1 MTKRSLVAA
10 GALAVLTIAV
20 PVAMQ
25 QAAQPQASPQRAQD
39 QPFPPGSPFALLPG
53 FKIERVTP
61 ADKTESLIVVTF
73 DALGRP
79 VVSQSVSNNG
89 VEPRILLDN
98 DGDGI
103 FESEKI
109 VSNKLNTCQG
119 LFYAS
124 RTTLYANCRAVMPG
138 DPAPAAGGRGGG
150 PPAAGT
156 QPAGAATPPAQQQQ
170 QQPPPPP
177 PPPAQQQTGTPP
189 PQQAGAP
196 PAQQQAAGA
205 PDPQGGRGGGR
216 GGGAGGNQADPGI
229 AGLYKLEDIDGD
241 DVMDTIERIQRYT
254 SAGMGDH
261 GPHAIRRAPDGSIT
275 FLIGNNT
282 YVGSPSPQGS
292 PVNDDVVDKSKSP
305 NWNNLKERQF
315 LPQYNDPRF
324 GNSTRLGVHATVWRL
339 EPGNRY
345 SLQFSGMRNP
355 YDFAYSLTGEAFTFD
370 SDMEWDVNSPWYRE
384 NRTIH
389 MIPGGDGGYRNGTG
403 KFQDDYFDTIPAMRH
418 MRRGSP
424 VGVETYLSYAYPSS
438 FFDNLFEA
446 DWSRG
451 RLLYTS
457 LTPAGGTFRAR
468 EDLAEFVHGEPM
480 PITDLEVG
488 PDGNIYFTTG
498 GNPGTGGLYKVTWT
512 GAKPAQPDMTGILAV
527 VRQPQPL
534 SAWGW
539 AAIENIKTAMG
550 ATAFGTELERMARN
564 TTAAGM
570 DRARAIYEL
579 QRHGLPP
586 SADFLKALATDRD
599 ATVRAAVVYVAGIHT
614 TDGAKAIAAAALRD
628 TEPVVQRRAAEAV
641 VRQGLTPGRPSF
653 APIADIYALLR
664 SPDRFV
670 RYSGRVALEHTPRR
684 EWVGLVMNE
693 TNVIALTEGLLA
705 LTNTAASSGQSPS
718 VQSELRPIF
727 EKLIALM
734 KQTTLPADQKIRIL
748 RAFEIAATEVPGGVD
763 PEIRKTV
770 HGVLIAQFPATPP
783 TATYL
788 GCTNRTEPE
797 AACAVTMMTHH
808 MAKVLAYTGE
818 PGVIGKILAVMP
830 KGNEDQPGQIDY
842 MYALRVIDSGWSAAD
857 VKFTTDW
864 FAKASKWRGG
874 STFAG
879 HLNQVFDAVVDAFTP
894 EQKQAA
900 YDAAP
905 LFAPLTP
912 TEIAASA
919 AGGGRG
925 GGGGGRGGGAG
936 ANTPPGAAAVP
947 PAGASA
953 TGAPPPAAPPAAA
966 APPAGAPPV
975 AGVTPPG
982 GTTPAAAA
990 PGGGGGGGRGR
1001 GGPPALTRNV
1011 PLDRQERYDNLVF
1024 PRGGGPGVLAGG
1036 RGGGPSLDNGK
1047 KTFDTVCAKCHRV
1060 DTFGNTYGPDLSNIQ
1075 SMQRRDILRAI
1086 FFPDEKVDPKY
1097 ETTVIVTRD
1106 KETIRG
1112 LVVSENAQ
1120 TVVMKTAETADP
1132 VTIQKSR
1139 ISSRTKERT
1148 SIMPDGLPDT
1158 VGDNAIRDVVAYLM
1172 SSRK

>member
-1 MTKRSLVAA
+1 MTKRILLAA
-10 GALAVLTIAV
+10 SALIPLAIAV
-20 PVAMQ
+20 PVAVQ
-25 QAAQPQASPQRAQD
+25 QAAQTSAPRAQD

-79 VVSQSVSNNG
+79 VVSQSVSGNG
-89 VEPRILLDN
+89 AEPRILLDN
-98 DGDGI
+98 NGDGI

-109 VSNKLNTCQG
+109 VSDRLNTCHG

-138 DPAPAAGGRGGG
+138 DPPPGGGRGGG
-150 PPAAGT
+150 APAAGT
-156 QPAGAATPPAQQQQ
+156 QPQTAAT
-170 QQPPPPP
+170 
-177 PPPAQQQTGTPP
+177 P

-196 PAQQQAAGA
+196 PTQQAGAPPTQQTGTPPAQQQAAGPPAA
-205 PDPQGGRGGGR
+205 PAQQGGGGR
-216 GGGAGGNQADPGI
+216 GGGGGNQADPGI
-229 AGLYKLEDIDGD
+229 AGLYRLEDTDGD

-261 GPHAIRRAPDGSIT
+261 CPHAIRRAPDGSIT
-275 FLIGNNT
+275 FLVGNNT
-282 YVGSPSPQGS
+282 YVGSPSPQGM
-292 PVNDDVVDKSKSP
+292 PVNDDVVDKARSP

-324 GNSTRLGVHATVWRL
+324 GNSTRIGVHATVWRL
-339 EPGNRY
+339 EPGNKY

-355 YDFAYSLTGEAFTFD
+355 YDFAYSLNGEAFTFD

-403 KFQDDYFDTIPAMRH
+403 KFQDEYFDVIPALRH

-451 RLLYTS
+451 RLTYTA
-457 LTPAGGTFRAR
+457 LTPSGGTFRAR

-498 GNPGTGGLYKVTWT
+498 GNPGTGGLYKVSWT
-512 GAKPAQPDMTGILAV
+512 GAKPPQPDLTGIYAV

-534 SAWGW
+534 STWGW
-539 AAIENIKTAMG
+539 AAIESVKTAMG
-550 ATAFGTELERMARN
+550 ATAFGTALETLARN

-586 SADFLKALATDRD
+586 GAEFLRGLVADRD
-599 ATVRAAVVYVAGIHT
+599 LNVRAAVVYVAGIHT
-614 TDGAKAIAAAALRD
+614 TDGAKAVAAAALRD
-628 TEPVVQRRAAEAV
+628 SEALVQRRAAEAI

-653 APIADIYALLR
+653 APIADVFALLR

-684 EWVGLVMNE
+684 EWMPLVMNE

-705 LTNTAASSGQSPS
+705 LTNTAAAAQTGS

-748 RAFEIAATEVPGGVD
+748 RSFQVAATEVPGGVD

-770 HGVLIAQFPATPP
+770 HDVLINQFPTTAPS
-783 TATYL
+783 ATYL
-788 GCTNRTEPE
+788 GCSNRTEPE

-818 PGVIGKILAVMP
+818 PDVIGKILAVMP
-830 KGNEDQPGQIDY
+830 KGNDDQPGQIDY
-842 MYALRVIDSGWSAAD
+842 MYALRVIDQGWRPAE
-857 VKFTTDW
+857 VKVVTDW
-864 FAKASKWRGG
+864 FARASKWRGG

-900 YDAAP
+900 YEAAP

-912 TEIAASA
+912 TEIASA
-919 AGGGRG
+919 GAGRGGGRG
-925 GGGGGRGGGAG
+925 GGGAGAG
-936 ANTPPGAAAVP
+936 ATPPPGT
-947 PAGASA
+947 AG
-953 TGAPPPAAPPAAA
+953 

-975 AGVTPPG
+975 AVATPPG
-982 GTTPAAAA
+982 GAPPPAAA
-990 PGGGGGGGRGR
+990 PGGGGGRGR

-1036 RGGGPSLDNGK
+1036 RGGGPNVENGK
-1047 KTFDTVCAKCHRV
+1047 KTFETVCAKCHRV
-1060 DTFGNTYGPDLSNIQ
+1060 DTVGNAYGPDLSNMQ
-1075 SMQRRDILRAI
+1075 TMQRRDILRAI
-1086 FFPDEKVDPKY
+1086 FFPDEKIDPKF

-1106 KETIRG
+1106 KQTIRG
-1112 LVVSENAQ
+1112 LVISENGQ
-1120 TVVMKTAETADP
+1120 SVTVKTADVADP
-1132 VTIQKSR
+1132 VVVQKSR
-1139 ISSRTKERT
+1139 ISSRTKEKT
-1148 SIMPDGLPDT
+1148 SIMPDSLPDT

>member
-1 MTKRSLVAA
+1 MTKRSLVVA
-10 GALAVLTIAV
+10 GVLVALMVAVPIAV
-20 PVAMQ
+20 Q
-25 QAAQPQASPQRAQD
+25 QAAPPPASSQRAQD

-61 ADKTESLIVVTF
+61 ADRTESLIVVTF

-79 VVSQSVSNNG
+79 VVSQSVSGNG
-89 VEPRILLDN
+89 AEPRILLDN

-103 FESEKI
+103 FETEKI
-109 VSNKLNTCQG
+109 VSDKLNTCHG

-138 DPAPAAGGRGGG
+138 DPPPAPAGRGGA
-150 PPAAGT
+150 PPAAG
-156 QPAGAATPPAQQQQ
+156 
-170 QQPPPPP
+170 
-177 PPPAQQQTGTPP
+177 
-189 PQQAGAP
+189 
-196 PAQQQAAGA
+196 
-205 PDPQGGRGGGR
+205 
-216 GGGAGGNQADPGI
+216 NQASDPGI
-229 AGLYKLEDIDGD
+229 AGFYKLEDINGD

-261 GPHAIRRAPDGSIT
+261 GPHAVRRAPDGSIA
-275 FLIGNNT
+275 FLVGNNT
-282 YVGSPSPQGS
+282 YVGAPAPQGS
-292 PVNDDVVDKSKSP
+292 PVADDVVDKAKSP

-315 LPQYNDPRF
+315 LPAYNDPRF
-324 GNSTRLGVHATVWRL
+324 GNSTRTGVHATVWRL

-355 YDFAYSLTGEAFTFD
+355 YDFAYTLGGEAFTFD

-403 KFQDDYFDTIPAMRH
+403 KFQDEYFDTLPALRN

-424 VGVETYLSYAYPSS
+424 VGVETYSSYAYPAS

-451 RLLYTS
+451 RLLYTA
-457 LTPAGGTFRAR
+457 LTSAGGTYRTR

-498 GNPGTGGLYKVTWT
+498 GNPGTGGLYKVSWT
-512 GAKPAQPDMTGILAV
+512 GPKPPQPDMSGIFAAIH
-527 VRQPQPL
+527 QPQPL
-534 SAWGW
+534 SSWGW
-539 AAIENIKTAMG
+539 AAIERLKTSMG
-550 ATAFGTELERMARN
+550 ATAFGVALERAARD
-564 TTAAGM
+564 TTVAGV

-586 SADFLKALATDRD
+586 SAEFLAALVADTDVN
-599 ATVRAAVVYVAGIHT
+599 VRAAIVYVAGMHT
-614 TDGAKAIAAAALRD
+614 TDGAKAVAASALKDRD
-628 TEPVVQRRAAEAV
+628 SLVQRRAAEAL
-641 VRQGLTPGRPSF
+641 VRQGLDPTRPSF
-653 APIADIYALLR
+653 APIGDIFALFR

-670 RYSGRVALEHTPRR
+670 RYAGRLALEHTPRR
-684 EWVGLVMNE
+684 DWVALVMNE

-705 LTNTAASSGQSPS
+705 LTNTVADATQSTQT
-718 VQSELRPIF
+718 QSELRPIL

-734 KQTTLPADQKIRIL
+734 RDTTLPADQKIRIL
-748 RAFEIAATEVPGGVD
+748 RTFEVAATEAPGGVD
-763 PEIRKTV
+763 PEIRKTI
-770 HGVLIAQFPATPP
+770 HDVLITQFPTRPP
-783 TATYL
+783 SATYL
-788 GCTNRTEPE
+788 GCTNRTEAE
-797 AACAVTMMTHH
+797 AACALTMVAHH

-818 PGVIGKILAVMP
+818 PDVIGKILAVMP

-842 MYALRVIDSGWSAAD
+842 FYALRVVDQGWAAAE
-857 VKFTTDW
+857 VRIATDW

-879 HLNQVFDAVVDAFTP
+879 HLNQVFDAVIDAFTP
-894 EQKQAA
+894 EQQQAA
-900 YDAAP
+900 FDAAP

-912 TEIAASA
+912 TPA
-919 AGGGRG
+919 
-925 GGGGGRGGGAG
+925 
-936 ANTPPGAAAVP
+936 TAVTRP
-947 PAGASA
+947 
-953 TGAPPPAAPPAAA
+953 T
-966 APPAGAPPV
+966 
-975 AGVTPPG
+975 
-982 GTTPAAAA
+982 
-990 PGGGGGGGRGR
+990 

-1024 PRGGGPGVLAGG
+1024 PRGGGPGVLASG
-1036 RGGGPSLDNGK
+1036 RGGGPNVDNGK
-1047 KTFDTVCAKCHRV
+1047 KTFEAACAQCHRV
-1060 DTFGNTYGPDLSNIQ
+1060 DAFGSPFGPDLSNIQ
-1075 SMQRRDILRAI
+1075 AMPRRDLLRAI

-1106 KETIRG
+1106 KQTIRG
-1112 LVVSENAQ
+1112 LIITEDARS
-1120 TVVMKTAETADP
+1120 VMVKTAEAADP
-1132 VTIQKSR
+1132 VAVQKSR

-1148 SIMPDGLPDT
+1148 SIMPDGLSDT

>member
-10 GALAVLTIAV
+10 GVLAVLTIAV

-25 QAAQPQASPQRAQD
+25 QAAQPQASQQRAQD

-61 ADKTESLIVVTF
+61 VDKIDSLIVITF

-79 VVSQSVSNNG
+79 VVSQSVSGNG

-109 VSNKLNTCQG
+109 VSSKLNTCHG

-138 DPAPAAGGRGGG
+138 DPPAGGGGRGGG
-150 PPAAGT
+150 GGNPAAGT
-156 QPAGAATPPAQQQQ
+156 QGAGA
-170 QQPPPPP
+170 
-177 PPPAQQQTGTPP
+177 P

-196 PAQQQAAGA
+196 PVQQGAAPPVQQQAAGQQAAA
-205 PDPQGGRGGGR
+205 PTQQGGGGR
-216 GGGAGGNQADPGI
+216 GGAGGGNQPDPGI
-229 AGLYKLEDIDGD
+229 AGFYKLEDIDGD
-241 DVMDTIERIQRYT
+241 DVMDTIERIHRYT

-261 GPHAIRRAPDGSIT
+261 GPHAVRRAPDGSIT
-275 FLIGNNT
+275 FLVGNNT
-282 YVGSPSPQGS
+282 YVGSPPPQGS
-292 PVNDDVVDKSKSP
+292 PVGDDVVDKAKSP

-315 LPQYNDPRF
+315 LPAYNDPRF
-324 GNSTRLGVHATVWRL
+324 GNSTRTGVHATIWRL
-339 EPGNRY
+339 EPGNRF

-355 YDFAYSLTGEAFTFD
+355 YDYAYNLSGEAFTFD

-384 NRTIH
+384 NRSIH

-403 KFQDDYFDTIPAMRH
+403 KFQEEYFDTIPALRH

-424 VGVETYLSYAYPSS
+424 VGVEIYSSYAYPSS

-480 PITDLEVG
+480 PITDVEVG

-498 GNPGTGGLYKVTWT
+498 GNPGNGGLYKVTWT

-534 SAWGW
+534 SSWGW
-539 AAIENIKTAMG
+539 AAIENIKTVMG
-550 ATAFGTELERMARN
+550 ATAFGTELERLARN

-586 SADFLKALATDRD
+586 SADFLKALVTDAD
-599 ATVRAAVVYVAGIHT
+599 VNVRAAVVYVAGIHT
-614 TDGAKAIAAAALRD
+614 TDGAKGVAAAALRD
-628 TEPVVQRRAAEAV
+628 RDASIQRRAAEAI

-653 APIADIYALLR
+653 APIADIYALLG

-705 LTNTAASSGQSPS
+705 LTNTAASLGQSGAL
-718 VQSELRPIF
+718 QSELRPIF

-748 RAFEIAATEVPGGVD
+748 RTFEVAATETPEGVD

-770 HGVLIAQFPATPP
+770 HDILIAQFPATPP

-808 MAKVLAYTGE
+808 MAKVLAYTSE
-818 PGVIGKILAVMP
+818 PDVIPKILAVMP

-842 MYALRVIDSGWSAAD
+842 MYALRVIDRGWRPAE
-857 VKFTTDW
+857 VKIVTDW

-894 EQKQAA
+894 EEKQAA

-912 TEIAASA
+912 DEIAAA
-919 AGGGRG
+919 AA
-925 GGGGGRGGGAG
+925 GRGGGAG
-936 ANTPPGAAAVP
+936 GGGRGAGAGANAPPGAA
-947 PAGASA
+947 G
-953 TGAPPPAAPPAAA
+953 T
-966 APPAGAPPV
+966 PPAGAPPTVVPPPGALPPGAPPV
-975 AGVTPPG
+975 AGATPPG
-982 GTTPAAAA
+982 APAAATA

-1001 GGPPALTRNV
+1001 GGPPALARNV
-1011 PLDRQERYDNLVF
+1011 PIDRQERYDNLVF

-1036 RGGGPSLDNGK
+1036 RGGGPNAENGK
-1047 KTFDTVCAKCHRV
+1047 MTFESVCAQCHRV
-1060 DTFGNTYGPDLSNIQ
+1060 DTFGKAYGPDLSNVQ
-1075 SMQRRDILRAI
+1075 TVPRRDILRAI
-1086 FFPDEKVDPKY
+1086 FFPDEKVDPQY
-1097 ETTVIVTRD
+1097 ETTVFVTRD
-1106 KETIRG
+1106 KQTIRG
-1112 LVVSENAQ
+1112 LVVTEDARN
-1120 TVVMKTAETADP
+1120 VMVKTADTADL

-1158 VGDNAIRDVVAYLM
+1158 LGDNAIRDVVAYLM